1 MPIRHGSSKKAGLD
15 LATRPFLTQSQY
27 VERVVADI
35 DTNHGNCNVQ
45 CLWGRPFPSSIV
57 GRVGA
62 RPDRPIN
69 GPATYFAAAFIL
81 WMISVVDTG
90 RSYVSAPELC

>member
-1 MPIRHGSSKKAGLD
+1 MPIRDGSSKKAGLD

-45 CLWGRPFPSSIV
+45 CLGTPLPIFYCWQAGSTAGPSH
-57 GRVGA
+57 
-62 RPDRPIN
+62 
-69 GPATYFAAAFIL
+69 
-81 WMISVVDTG
+81 
-90 RSYVSAPELC
+90 